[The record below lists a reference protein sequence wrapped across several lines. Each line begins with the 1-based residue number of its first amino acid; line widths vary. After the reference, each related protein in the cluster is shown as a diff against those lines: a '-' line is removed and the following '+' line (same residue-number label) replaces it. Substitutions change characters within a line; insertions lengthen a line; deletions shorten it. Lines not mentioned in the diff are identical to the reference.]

1 MRLKASVTIFLSL
14 VITVVIVVVCTVIE
28 SARISVSQMEGKAA
42 TYMAVE
48 SVFAGYGKQL
58 YQDYG
63 ILLAWEQEPLG
74 NQVTRYMQDN
84 INMADLDFKK
94 YDFSNIEI
102 ESVNILKQKYATDKE
117 GDLFVKQVVDYAKYI
132 VGIDAVNKL
141 ISDSE
146 EENNNKETCNEIKE
160 NSNVTNIA
168 NDVSKEMI
176 GIVEKINTQIDELK
190 KTEKLKGKMSAVFQ
204 KFDDLKANI
213 TANITGQNQNQNI
226 HNKKVKKFW
235 NKYKKLKSV
244 LKIEDTLISKTLTDM
259 DTYVE
264 KKNAIEKEMNGDFS
278 GYEDYIE
285 SDRESLKVI
294 KESIEEIL
302 TASNVDADINQSNI
316 GEIEKMLDKVKSIEK
331 SLWNLKKGNSNDDAK
346 EEKNLYERAKSLISD
361 GVLGIVLEDV
371 NNISTM
377 QIRNLNLPTTLETDG
392 NKKADLI
399 KDITNKGIFVKYI
412 ELYFNNYAKISE
424 YGNDDTALKY
434 EMEYILNGNLNDKDN
449 LTETIKKL
457 VEVRN
462 LSNGAYLITDGE
474 KMQEITTLAETV
486 ATAIGMPFLT
496 PVAQA
501 VIIEAWA
508 LTEAVIDVR
517 QLLNGEKV
525 PIVKNSENWNS
536 SIKNIGTFEDGRKN
550 NTGLTYTQYL
560 QTMIMT
566 QKTKNTV
573 FRTMDLVQVNMQ
585 KRYNKDF
592 LISECFG
599 MCEVEANLRIEPVFT
614 SLPIV
619 SYLIGNNNESYIYK
633 TKMEYEY

>member
-264 KKNAIEKEMNGDFS
+264 KKNAIEKEMNCDFS

-316 GEIEKMLDKVKSIEK
+316 SEIEKMLDKVKSIEK